1 MIEDPTPAA
10 TADSDV
16 QTALVPVAERAALA
30 LASTKTEEHLKALA
44 IKHSTIIV
52 VKDRAG
58 REQAHNAAMELLK
71 ARTAI
76 EKISKTARD
85 DATKFSKAVI
95 AEENRLIAITKAE
108 EARLFAVRDVW
119 DAEQERIRKEKAEA
133 EERRVNRIHSAI
145 QSILNTPANMLI
157 ANSAQL
163 TSAIEEL
170 RELEID
176 DSYAEF
182 MPQAERAKAESLER
196 LMELRTAADARE
208 AEAAKLAAERAELA
222 RIAAEQAAQAAELER
237 QRREQQEANARAAA
251 EVAAAAQRAI
261 DEANAK
267 SKREAA
273 EREAFMKQ
281 QQDAFEA
288 EKAAAQEFLNQE
300 RMKFNEERAVLLAAQ
315 AKKDADEAAEKAK
328 RELHERNARLA
339 KEEAER
345 KAREDEALSFAS
357 RVVAVV
363 AEAFEIDPEEAEEY
377 IQRAAETLNAKVIA

>member
-1 MIEDPTPAA
+1 MIEDLTPAA

-30 LASTKTEEHLKALA
+30 LTSSETEKHLMVLATKHQA
-44 IKHSTIIV
+44 ITV
-52 VKDRAG
+52 VKDKAG

-76 EKISKTARD
+76 EKVSKTARD
-85 DATKFSKAVI
+85 DANKFSRAVI
-95 AEENRLIAITKAE
+95 AEEARLIAITAAE
-108 EARLFAVRDVW
+108 EKRLFAVRDVW

-133 EERRVNRIHSAI
+133 EERRVSRIHAAI
-145 QSILNTPANMLI
+145 ASIRNIPGNMLI

-163 TSAIEEL
+163 TEAIENL

-182 MPQAERAKAESLER
+182 MPHAEDAKTESLAK
-196 LMELRTAADARE
+196 LAELRIAAEARE
-208 AEAAKLAAERAELA
+208 AEAAKQAAERAEIE
-222 RIAAEQAAQAAELER
+222 RIRVEQAAQAEELAR
-237 QRREQQEANARAAA
+237 QVRELQEANARAAA

-273 EREAFMKQ
+273 EREVFLKQ

-288 EKAAAQEFLNQE
+288 EKAE
-300 RMKFNEERAVLLAAQ
+300 AQ
-315 AKKDADEAAEKAK
+315 ALLDEQRRKLDEEIAAITKANAEKAAAEAAEKAK
-328 RELHERNARLA
+328 RDLEERNERLA

-345 KAREDEALSFAS
+345 LAREDAALSFAS

-377 IQRAAETLNAKVIA
+377 IKRAAETINAKVAA